1 MPNPNPKPEIQWKPG
16 QSGNPN
22 GRPPKGYS
30 ITDTI
35 RKMMDSEDKDVKNEL
50 GNMILQKALKGDLK
64 AAELIWAYMDGKP
77 IQTSNILLQESP
89 EEKVKKTLA
98 LLKDNV
104 LSSRS
109 SNVLQDQGGES
120 VPSDK
125 GSE

>member
-22 GRPPKGYS
+22 GRPRKGYS

-35 RKMMDSEDKDVKNEL
+35 RNMMETVDKDVKKDL

-104 LSSRS
+104 LPSGSSD
-109 SNVLQDQGGES
+109 VLQDQGGKALPNGE
-120 VPSDK
+120 